1 MSVTPSLS
9 AGLAQLE
16 ALANF
21 IDEGSSNA
29 TFTVYSGTKPA
40 NTTSAAD
47 SSNALCA
54 LTFEKPCLLAV
65 NTANITLKPT
75 ANASVTKSGTAT
87 WARLY
92 NGNGVVVADFV
103 VGTDVT
109 LTSNDLVAGGV
120 LQMSSITLTPITG

>member
-21 IDEGSSNA
+21 IDEGSNNA
-29 TFTVYSGTKPA
+29 TLIVYKGTKPS
-40 NTTSAAD
+40 NTTVAAD
-47 SSNALCA
+47 SGNALCT

-65 NTANITLKPT
+65 NSTNITLQP
-75 ANASVTKSGTAT
+75 AENATVTQTGTAT

-92 NGNGVVVADFV
+92 NGNSVVVADFV
-103 VGTDVT
+103 VGTDIT

-120 LQMSSITLTPITG
+120 LQISAITLTPITG